1 MDCGAPHR
9 YSSYCSES
17 RSIFRMDRYVQNI
30 CWSYW
35 ESSSSPKPEI
45 ISFCERSWKSNGGF
59 DDIKLLTPLTLPD
72 YLGERDL
79 PSHFEH
85 MPPVKKA
92 NAIRLALLSKY
103 GGYWLD
109 AGVAVSSG
117 VEDWVSEKLSE
128 EGFFAFQGVGKD
140 RLLATWFLAS
150 TRKNPFVA
158 EWSRLYN
165 EFFSRRRIHE
175 VHSQT
180 KSPSS
185 LATHVL
191 ARLNGTW
198 LRSSPTRTALW
209 AKPPLRWLPFYPY
222 FIMHYLANKILE
234 EPRFGRDFASVRFEP
249 AGAPLRLRQVFS
261 LERSP
266 SREAIEA
273 AVSAIPIHKLNTYR
287 HYDEKTLRVLYE
299 AFSLDERSYL

>member
-1 MDCGAPHR
+1 MA
-9 YSSYCSES
+9 SFTA
-17 RSIFRMDRYVQNI
+17 IFFLVDLHVQNI

-35 ESSSSPKPEI
+35 ESTSGRKPDI
-45 ISFCERSWKSNGGF
+45 VTFCERSWKSNGGF
-59 DDIKLLTPLTLPD
+59 GDIKLLTPLTLPD

-79 PSHFEH
+79 PSQFRN

-109 AGVAVSSG
+109 AGVAVSAG
-117 VEDWVSEKLSE
+117 VENWVLQKCSE
-128 EGFFAFQGVGKD
+128 EGFFAFQGVGND

-150 TRKNPFVA
+150 ARKNPFVA

-165 EFFSRRRIHE
+165 KFFSRRRIHE

-180 KSPSS
+180 KSPSR

-222 FIMHYLANKILE
+222 FIMHYIANKIVE
-234 EPRFGRDFASVRFEP
+234 EPRFGRDFASVHFEP

-261 LERSP
+261 LARSP

-273 AVSAIPIHKLNTYR
+273 AVSAVPIHKLNTYR
-287 HYDEKTLRVLYE
+287 DYDEETLRTLYDV
-299 AFSLDERSYL
+299 FSLDSRGYL